1 MVTKC
6 AKGIGMVVCK
16 TGKQTVRMVRYIAL
30 CANLLL
36 LGLLNFC
43 TAQGKL
49 TDTRMGEESKFL
61 VDDLAAEP

>member
-6 AKGIGMVVCK
+6 TSCIGMVGCNWQINCE
-16 TGKQTVRMVRYIAL
+16 TVRYIAL